1 VLAFEPIPPVFEV
14 LQRNV
19 AVNAQGPSFAKVE
32 VINAGLSNGQLMQ
45 VSPPSER
52 AANYSYRRTA

>member
-1 VLAFEPIPPVFEV
+1 MLAFEPIPRVFEA

-32 VINAGLSNGQLMQ
+32 AINAGLSNGQLMQ
-45 VSPPSER
+45 VSPPSGR
-52 AANYSYRRTA
+52 AANYSHR